1 MYIIKHHCM
10 FAVIANKSQM
20 KNCEFISSLKPY
32 DNPQMNI
39 SVHTILKGSN
49 SFSLLNYGFSFSLF
63 YKSHT
68 EMPSFGMR

>member
-20 KNCEFISSLKPY
+20 KNCEFTSSLKPY
-32 DNPQMNI
+32 DNPQMTDKYI
-39 SVHTILKGSN
+39 RTYN
-49 SFSLLNYGFSFSLF
+49 SERQHFIYVFSFSLF

-68 EMPSFGMR
+68 